1 VKPSNV
7 TSVNQV
13 SGLGVPDIMGIVL
26 PHIYTVLFPLILMVS
41 ALSAERA
48 ACRYHIGMAGKCH
61 RQSGLKLSQ
70 WLLVFPTSEAYRG
83 DASVGS
89 SSKEMMSVA
98 ASKLGVVWKER
109 CEPQPEGELETLLL
123 NRKMEHQN
131 VYCSLCNRL
140 IRKGLLVGCL
150 AITFLHSWV
159 RFPSTPLNKLIL
171 FMDGDCSPDGL
182 VFLVLVLIFPGGN
195 VWGHS
200 YYQVLRELM
209 GQQYL

>member
-1 VKPSNV
+1 
-7 TSVNQV
+7 
-13 SGLGVPDIMGIVL
+13 MGIVL
-26 PHIYTVLFPLILMVS
+26 PHMYTVLFPLILMVS

-70 WLLVFPTSEAYRG
+70 WLLVFPTSEANRG

-89 SSKEMMSVA
+89 SLKEMISVP
-98 ASKLGVVWKER
+98 ASKWGVVLKER
-109 CEPQPEGELETLLL
+109 CEPEPEGELKTLLL
-123 NRKMEHQN
+123 NRKLEHQN
-131 VYCSLCNRL
+131 EYCSLCNRL
-140 IRKGLLVGCL
+140 IRKGLFVGCL
-150 AITFLHSWV
+150 AITFLHWRV
-159 RFPSTPLNKLIL
+159 RFLSTPFNKLIL

-182 VFLVLVLIFPGGN
+182 VFLVLVLIFPGVN

>member
-98 ASKLGVVWKER
+98 ASKSGVVWKER
-109 CEPQPEGELETLLL
+109 CEPQPEGELETYSSIGKW
-123 NRKMEHQN
+123 NTRMYIAAFVTGSFGK
-131 VYCSLCNRL
+131 
-140 IRKGLLVGCL
+140 GCL
-150 AITFLHSWV
+150 LGAWPLH
-159 RFPSTPLNKLIL
+159 FFTH
-171 FMDGDCSPDGL
+171 G
-182 VFLVLVLIFPGGN
+182 
-195 VWGHS
+195 
-200 YYQVLRELM
+200 
-209 GQQYL
+209 